1 MTIGENIKRIRK
13 EKGLTQKQLGSLC
26 QMADS
31 AIRRY
36 ELGKARPKLETIH
49 KIATGL
55 GVPVRMLVDLNMS
68 WASSLPYPTQAVP
81 APVMPGMTGC
91 MQTISIS

>member
-36 ELGKARPKLETIH
+36 ELGKARPKYIKLPQGSVFPSVCWLTN
-49 KIATGL
+49 A
-55 GVPVRMLVDLNMS
+55 DLNMS
-68 WASSLPYPTQAVP
+68 WAPSLPYPTQAVP